1 MVSMQEVEPS
11 ARKGVG
17 NAKRHD
23 DNTSQEEPL
32 IDSRTIILAK
42 DCIDSSIAHDD
53 QINKKMIAQVVDFD
67 HGSDPTRVP
76 PLAFSGIGFSFNE
89 KSQAAAAKQRA
100 SKVRSTT
107 HSVSPSEAK
116 K

>member
-1 MVSMQEVEPS
+1 MQEVEPS

-53 QINKKMIAQVVDFD
+53 
-67 HGSDPTRVP
+67 
-76 PLAFSGIGFSFNE
+76 
-89 KSQAAAAKQRA
+89 
-100 SKVRSTT
+100 
-107 HSVSPSEAK
+107 
-116 K
+116 